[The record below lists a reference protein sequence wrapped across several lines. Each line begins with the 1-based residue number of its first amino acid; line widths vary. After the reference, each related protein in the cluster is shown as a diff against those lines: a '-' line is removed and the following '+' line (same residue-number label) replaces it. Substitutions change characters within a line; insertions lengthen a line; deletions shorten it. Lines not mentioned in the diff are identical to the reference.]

1 MDALTLRTIRH
12 SSKQEKK
19 RRRFPHPAVLNG
31 KSTLLKSFS
40 QGPVQDHAKASD
52 SISLGSSQDLRT
64 RTCQRPWAR
73 SSCQEPEENLTRSSQ
88 KDLLLPERILQDLDT
103 RTSRK
108 PPTRA
113 FIQAP
118 LRHGMCKLLNKRPFR
133 KDLTRISTRSSVK
146 DLCRIMQQV
155 RRKDFSRTLTR
166 ARLGE
171 SLRTPRRR
179 LCASLRG
186 RNAHGHVQVPRKY
199 AKFYCKNATKQMASH
214 DPTPAST
221 PTVRTPQCGHTVWG
235 ITIYS
240 CATVKPFTKRNISHS
255 Q

>member
-1 MDALTLRTIRH
+1 MAKARCSRASHKDLYEIMHLHKIFAQGLVKDLEQDLHAR
-12 SSKQEKK
+12 SPK
-19 RRRFPHPAVLNG
+19 RI
-31 KSTLLKSFS
+31 S
-40 QGPVQDHAKASD
+40 QDHHK
-52 SISLGSSQDLRT
+52 
-64 RTCQRPWAR
+64 
-73 SSCQEPEENLTRSSQ
+73 
-88 KDLLLPERILQDLDT
+88 KDLLLLERILLDLDT

-118 LRHGMCKLLNKRPFR
+118 LRHGMCKLLNKGPFR

-166 ARLGE
+166 ARLCE

-199 AKFYCKNATKQMASH
+199 AKIYSKNATKQMASH
-214 DPTPAST
+214 DPTPA
-221 PTVRTPQCGHTVWG
+221 
-235 ITIYS
+235 
-240 CATVKPFTKRNISHS
+240 
-255 Q
+255 

>member
-1 MDALTLRTIRH
+1 M
-12 SSKQEKK
+12 
-19 RRRFPHPAVLNG
+19 
-31 KSTLLKSFS
+31 
-40 QGPVQDHAKASD
+40 
-52 SISLGSSQDLRT
+52 
-64 RTCQRPWAR
+64 
-73 SSCQEPEENLTRSSQ
+73 
-88 KDLLLPERILQDLDT
+88 QDLDT

-118 LRHGMCKLLNKRPFR
+118 LRHGMCKLLNKGPFR

-221 PTVRTPQCGHTVWG
+221 PTVRNPSVWTHCLG
-235 ITIYS
+235 NNNLLMCDGQTIYEEEYKPLSVVS
-240 CATVKPFTKRNISHS
+240 CPCTISRSSAIEELKLHC
-255 Q
+255 